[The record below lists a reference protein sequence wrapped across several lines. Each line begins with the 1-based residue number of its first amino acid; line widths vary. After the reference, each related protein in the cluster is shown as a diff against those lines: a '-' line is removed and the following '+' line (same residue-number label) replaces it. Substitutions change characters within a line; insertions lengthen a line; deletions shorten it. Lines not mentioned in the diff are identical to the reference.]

1 MQPADGSRATKYRKR
16 TARNTGGRNDADTH
30 ELVVRGRAE
39 NRTGSGTGGEKG
51 DGGVTMNQEEIT
63 KSELSELY
71 LVYEMSIPSIAN
83 MLDISPYRVRAIMK
97 TYNIP
102 TRRTART
109 KKSLCPTK
117 KILKD
122 LYTKRQLTCW
132 QIGDIYGVNG
142 ATVAGWLHIHKI
154 KTRRADVLGGGK
166 QIRMTVNQEL
176 ADKLGLKKG
185 IRA

>member
-1 MQPADGSRATKYRKR
+1 
-16 TARNTGGRNDADTH
+16 
-30 ELVVRGRAE
+30 
-39 NRTGSGTGGEKG
+39 
-51 DGGVTMNQEEIT
+51 MNQEEIT

-154 KTRRADVLGGGK
+154 KTRRADVLRGGK